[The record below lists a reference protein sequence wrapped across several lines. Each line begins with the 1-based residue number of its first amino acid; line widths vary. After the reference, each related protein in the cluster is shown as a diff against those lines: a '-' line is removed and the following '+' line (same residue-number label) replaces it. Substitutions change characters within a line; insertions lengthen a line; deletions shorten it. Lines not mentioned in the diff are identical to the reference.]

1 MSRQKLKRPDH
12 LPAKNQVTD
21 MNNVL
26 KKLQDEL
33 WED

>member
-1 MSRQKLKRPDH
+1 MFQQKLEAPNYQSVQDQISNAGK
-12 LPAKNQVTD
+12 
-21 MNNVL
+21 VL